1 MVSPLIYMLIGGA
14 PLGMLYK
21 AVNTLDSMVGY
32 HNEKYEYLGKFSAK
46 MDDIFNFIPARLSAL
61 CIIAG
66 AGMLRLDNRNALRIY
81 RRDRNLHKS
90 PNAGQTES
98 ACAGCASHSAGRRRE
113 LFRQNRQKS
122 RVRRPDAGA

>member
-1 MVSPLIYMLIGGA
+1 
-14 PLGMLYK
+14 
-21 AVNTLDSMVGY
+21 
-32 HNEKYEYLGKFSAK
+32 

-66 AGMLRLDNRNALRIY
+66 AGMLRLDNRSALRIY

-98 ACAGCASHSAGRRRE
+98 ACGRGAAHPARRRRE
-113 LFRQNRQKS
+113 LLRENRQKGG
-122 RVRRPDAGA
+122 VRRPAAPCEPHGYPRDDRPDERRERARACAVLRGQTDTSEVI